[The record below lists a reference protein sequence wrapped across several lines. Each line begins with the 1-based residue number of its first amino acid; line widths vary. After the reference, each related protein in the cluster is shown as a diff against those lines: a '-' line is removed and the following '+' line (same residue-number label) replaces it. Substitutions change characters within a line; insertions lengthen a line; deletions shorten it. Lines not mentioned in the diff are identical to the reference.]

1 MNGLQAIGT
10 GRRCNLVYSIRREDD
25 SSFIAYMR
33 GVRLSKDGD
42 SWYLPRPDEF
52 KDLCELE
59 KSGLIFFEENKEIP
73 DDSTRFSELLGID
86 LFPLEDA
93 VSYAGLHVERTERTY
108 EIKCKHNHELHC
120 LMESDSFVIVYC
132 PECKTGLLNIISFL
146 DITGAGT
153 EFFQPDLNYD
163 EMWLPLNEDLYG
175 KTVEA
180 LSVLIS
186 AG

>member
-1 MNGLQAIGT
+1 
-10 GRRCNLVYSIRREDD
+10 
-25 SSFIAYMR
+25 MR

-73 DDSTRFSELLGID
+73 DDSTSFSELLGID
-86 LFPLEDA
+86 LLSLEDA
-93 VSYAGLHVERTERTY
+93 VSYAGLHVERAERTY
-108 EIKCKHNHELHC
+108 EIKCKQNHELHC
-120 LMESDSFVIVYC
+120 LMESDPFLIVYC
-132 PECKTGLLNIISFL
+132 PECKTGLLNMISFL
-146 DITGAGT
+146 DITGAGS
-153 EFFQPDLNYD
+153 ELFQPDVNYD
-163 EMWLPLNEDLYG
+163 EMWLPLNEDLY
-175 KTVEA
+175 KRTIDA

>member
-1 MNGLQAIGT
+1 VNGLQAIGT
-10 GRRCNLVYSIRREDD
+10 GRRCNLVYSIRRKDD

-59 KSGLIFFEENKEIP
+59 KSGLIFFEETAEVP
-73 DDSTRFSELLGID
+73 DDSSRFSELLGID
-86 LFPLEDA
+86 LLSLEDA
-93 VSYAGLHVERTERTY
+93 VSYAGLHVERTESTY

-120 LMESDSFVIVYC
+120 LMESDSTVIVYC
-132 PECKTGLLNIISFL
+132 PECKTGLLNMISFL
-146 DITGAGT
+146 DIAGVGT

-163 EMWLPLNEDLYG
+163 EMWLPLNEDLY
-175 KTVEA
+175 KRTIDA
-180 LSVLIS
+180 LSAVIS